1 MLGECKM
8 LLKEFREIWVLI
20 LSFLDMLLDLSMF
33 KSDSLK
39 FFFLMILKVRI
50 EIEEE

>member
-8 LLKEFREIWVLI
+8 LLKEFREIWILI

-39 FFFLMILKVRI
+39 FFFFDDIKS
-50 EIEEE
+50 